1 MHNILLVED
10 SPETFHLVKLAIG
23 QTAHLEWTKT
33 LAHGF
38 ATVAKRDFD
47 LILLDLMLP
56 DGDGF
61 RFCSMLQS
69 DDRLKKIPV
78 IFISAK
84 SSVADKVMGFS
95 VGGED
100 YVTKPFEP
108 VELRARIEAR
118 LRKKERERNEQDYL
132 RLGDIEINRV
142 TQRVH
147 AFENGVEKQIE
158 LTPIEF
164 KLLIFLGRKPNHVF
178 TREEVLNSVWGDNV
192 YVYSRSVDTHV
203 SKLRKKLGEHS
214 HYIQS
219 VHGSGYRFGLDEAKD
234 IKYRS
239 TRTDG
244 LAVSQFNTTI

>member
-1 MHNILLVED
+1 VYSILLVED

-23 QTAHLEWTKT
+23 QSAHLEWAKT
-33 LAHGF
+33 LSEGYGAIE
-38 ATVAKRDFD
+38 KKDFD

-61 RFCSMLQS
+61 RFCSLLQAN
-69 DDRLKKIPV
+69 DRLKKTPV
-78 IFISAK
+78 VFLSAK
-84 SSVADKVMGFS
+84 SAVADKVMGFS

-100 YVTKPFEP
+100 YITKPFEP
-108 VELRARIEAR
+108 IELKARIEAR
-118 LRKKERERNEQDYL
+118 LRKKDRERNEQDYL

-147 AFENGVEKQIE
+147 AFESGIEKQIE

-164 KLLIFLGRKPNHVF
+164 KLLIFLSRKPNHVF
-178 TREEVLNSVWGDNV
+178 SREEVLNSVWGTQV
-192 YVYSRSVDTHV
+192 FVYSRSVDTHV

-219 VHGSGYRFGLDEAKD
+219 VHGSGYRFGLEDTKD
-234 IKYRS
+234 LRYRS
-239 TRTDG
+239 TRSDG
-244 LAVSQFNTTI
+244 LAVSQFNPSI